1 MWVRSHSIV
10 TKEVTKEQMWQLFAD
25 VNNWHTW
32 DRGIDFAKMDGQ
44 FEVGNHFI
52 LKPKGGPQV
61 KIALIEVIKN
71 QKYVDFTQFP
81 LAKMYG
87 EHTLEET
94 PDGLKITTTMKME
107 GLFTFL
113 WRKLVAQG
121 IVDNLPTD
129 MDDQVKAA
137 AKITTYER

>member
-1 MWVRSHSIV
+1 MWVRSHSII

-94 PDGLKITTTMKME
+94 PGGLKITTTMKME

-121 IVDNLPTD
+121 IVNNLPTD

-137 AKITTYER
+137 AKIITYEK

>member
-94 PDGLKITTTMKME
+94 PGE
-107 GLFTFL
+107 
-113 WRKLVAQG
+113 
-121 IVDNLPTD
+121 LP
-129 MDDQVKAA
+129 
-137 AKITTYER
+137 